1 MDGTQILVMVLV
13 ALLAFVLG
21 ALAGSARQRRQS
33 AHDGGDL
40 PALQSRLASA
50 EASLAAA
57 AAERDLLARQNAALT
72 SIDEQENTVLH
83 ALAPV
88 AEKLGAVQRAVAILE
103 RDRVEQFGQLAQQL
117 QEARTSD
124 AALLQSAH
132 ALTAALANN
141 ASRGTWGEVQLRRV
155 VEAAGMLD
163 RVDFAEQVSTSGD
176 AGAVRPDLVVQ
187 LPGRKQIVVDS
198 KVPLGAYLKAQE
210 HAQDLSPAGVAQR
223 DRHLAEHAKAVRA
236 HVDAL
241 GNKKYWEAVGSSPEL
256 VVCFLPAESFLA
268 EALRADAGLLDYAFS
283 RNVALASPATL
294 MALLKGVAF
303 GWRQELLTE
312 NARELFDLSQQLY
325 GRLSTMG
332 GHVARLGSS
341 LKGSV
346 ERYNAFIG
354 ALESRVLPT
363 ARRISALD
371 LGSPETLPELPP
383 VETTPRVL
391 SASELLDEQM
401 WRDNGIAAL
410 PGTLGGSVAADAEDS
425 GASQDVRAAAA
436 RVDEGQRHSA

>member
-1 MDGTQILVMVLV
+1 MDGTQILVAVLV
-13 ALLAFVLG
+13 ALLSFVAGWLG
-21 ALAGSARQRRQS
+21 GGAAARRRA
-33 AHDGGDL
+33 AHDGASL
-40 PALQSRLASA
+40 PALQARLASA

-57 AAERDLLARQNAALT
+57 SAERDLLARQNAALT
-72 SIDEQENTVLH
+72 SMDEQENTVLH

-88 AEKLGAVQRAVAILE
+88 AEKLGAVQRAVALLE
-103 RDRVEQFGQLAQQL
+103 RDRVEQYGQLAQQL
-117 QEARTSD
+117 QEARASD
-124 AALLQSAH
+124 AALLASAH
-132 ALTAALANN
+132 TLTAALANN

-163 RVDFAEQVSTSGD
+163 RVDFAEQVATSGD
-176 AGAVRPDLVVQ
+176 GGAVRPDLVVM
-187 LPGRKQIVVDS
+187 LPGGKQIVVDA
-198 KVPLGAYLKAQE
+198 KVPLGAYLQAQE
-210 HAQDLSPAGVAQR
+210 HAQDLSPAGLARR
-223 DRHLAEHAKAVRA
+223 DHHLAEHAKAVKA
-236 HVDAL
+236 HIDAL
-241 GNKKYWEAVGSSPEL
+241 GSKKYWEAVGSSPEL

-268 EALRADAGLLDYAFS
+268 EALRADAGLLDYAFAK
-283 RNVALASPATL
+283 NVALASPATL

-312 NARELFDLSQQLY
+312 NARELFDLATQLY

-371 LGSPETLPELPP
+371 LGAPETLPDLPP

-401 WRDNGIAAL
+401 WRDNGISPL
-410 PGTLGGSVAADAEDS
+410 PGTLGGASAEGAAAPAAADKPS
-425 GASQDVRAAAA
+425 G
-436 RVDEGQRHSA
+436 GPQRHSA

>member
-13 ALLAFVLG
+13 ALLALVVG
-21 ALAGSARQRRQS
+21 WLAGAVWVRRRET
-33 AHDGGDL
+33 HDGAGL

-50 EASLAAA
+50 EAALAAA
-57 AAERDLLARQNAALT
+57 TAERDLLVRQNAALT
-72 SIDEQENTVLH
+72 SMDEQENTVLH

-88 AEKLGAVQRAVAILE
+88 AEKLNAVQHAVAVLE
-103 RDRVEQFGQLAQQL
+103 RDRVEQFGQLSQQL
-117 QEARTSD
+117 REARASD
-124 AALLQSAH
+124 AAVLQSAH
-132 ALTAALANN
+132 TITAALANN
-141 ASRGTWGEVQLRRV
+141 SSRGTWGEVQLRRV

-163 RVDFAEQVSTSGD
+163 RVDFAEQVATSGD
-176 AGAVRPDLVVQ
+176 AGAVRPDLVVL
-187 LPGRKQIVVDS
+187 LPGGKQIVVDS

-210 HAQDLSPAGVAQR
+210 HTQDQSPSGVEQR

-241 GNKKYWEAVGSSPEL
+241 ASKKYWEAVGASPEL

-332 GHVARLGSS
+332 GHVARLGAS

-363 ARRISALD
+363 ARRISSLD
-371 LGSPETLPELPP
+371 LGAPETLPELPP

-401 WRDNGIAAL
+401 WKDNGISTL
-410 PGTLGGSVAADAEDS
+410 PGTLGGTSANGIAEARDS
-425 GASQDVRAAAA
+425 AGPSDGPR
-436 RVDEGQRHSA
+436 RHSA

>member
-13 ALLAFVLG
+13 ALLALVVG
-21 ALAGSARQRRQS
+21 WLAGAAAQRRRA

-40 PALQSRLASA
+40 PALQARLASA
-50 EASLAAA
+50 ESQLSAAS
-57 AAERDLLARQNAALT
+57 AERDLLARQNAALT
-72 SIDEQENTVLH
+72 SLDEQENTVLH

-88 AEKLGAVQRAVAILE
+88 AEKLGAVQRAVALLE

-117 QEARTSD
+117 AEARESD
-124 AALLQSAH
+124 AAILQSAH
-132 ALTAALANN
+132 VLTSALANN

-176 AGAVRPDLVVQ
+176 TGAVRPDLVVM
-187 LPGRKQIVVDS
+187 LPGGKQIVVDS

-210 HAQDLSPAGVAQR
+210 HAQDPSPAAATQR
-223 DRHLAEHAKAVRA
+223 DRHLTEHAKAVKA
-236 HVDAL
+236 HIDAL
-241 GNKKYWEAVGSSPEL
+241 GSKKYWDAVGSSPEL

-268 EALRADAGLLDYAFS
+268 EALRADPGLLDYSFS

-303 GWRQELLTE
+303 GWRQELVTE
-312 NARELFDLSQQLY
+312 NARELFDLSTQLY

-332 GHVARLGSS
+332 GHVARLGAS

-371 LGSPETLPELPP
+371 LGAPETLPELPP

-401 WRDNGIAAL
+401 WRDNGISPL
-410 PGTLGGSVAADAEDS
+410 PGTLGGTHDS
-425 GASQDVRAAAA
+425 
-436 RVDEGQRHSA
+436 RHTA

>member
-21 ALAGSARQRRQS
+21 ALAGAARQRRQA

-50 EASLAAA
+50 EAALAAA
-57 AAERDLLARQNAALT
+57 GAERDLLARQNAALT

-88 AEKLGAVQRAVAILE
+88 AEKLSAVQRAVAVLE

-117 QEARTSD
+117 QDARASD

-141 ASRGTWGEVQLRRV
+141 SSRGTWGEIQLRRV

-176 AGAVRPDLVVQ
+176 GGAVRPDLVVQ
-187 LPGRKQIVVDS
+187 LPGGKQIVVDS

-210 HAQDLSPAGVAQR
+210 HAQDQSPAGIAQR
-223 DRHLAEHAKAVRA
+223 DRHLAEHAKALRA

-241 GNKKYWEAVGSSPEL
+241 GSKKYWEAVGSSPEL

-268 EALRADAGLLDYAFS
+268 EALRADAGLLDYAFG

-391 SASELLDEQM
+391 SASELLDEQL
-401 WRDNGIAAL
+401 WKDNGITAL
-410 PGTLGGSVAADAEDS
+410 PGTLGGVPAGSGGGGDAGRDLEDGEDGS
-425 GASQDVRAAAA
+425 RL
-436 RVDEGQRHSA
+436 HSA

>member
-1 MDGTQILVMVLV
+1 MAVLV
-13 ALLAFVLG
+13 AALVALFAFVVGWVGG
-21 ALAGSARQRRQS
+21 ATAARRRA
-33 AHDGGDL
+33 AHDGGSL

-57 AAERDLLARQNAALT
+57 SAERDLLARQNAALT
-72 SIDEQENTVLH
+72 SMDEQENTVLH

-88 AEKLGAVQRAVAILE
+88 AEKLGAVQRAVALLE

-117 QEARTSD
+117 QEARASD
-124 AALLQSAH
+124 VALLASAH
-132 ALTAALANN
+132 SLTAALANN
-141 ASRGTWGEVQLRRV
+141 SARGTWGEVQLRRV
-155 VEAAGMLD
+155 VEAAGMLE

-176 AGAVRPDLVVQ
+176 TGAVRPDLVVM
-187 LPGRKQIVVDS
+187 LPGSKQIVVDS
-198 KVPLGAYLKAQE
+198 KVPLGAYLKAQD
-210 HAQDLSPAGVAQR
+210 HAQDLSPAGLAQR
-223 DRHLAEHAKAVRA
+223 DRHLAEHAKAVKA
-236 HVDAL
+236 HIDAL
-241 GNKKYWEAVGSSPEL
+241 GSKKYWEAVGSSPEL

-268 EALRADAGLLDYAFS
+268 EALRADAGLLDYAFAK
-283 RNVALASPATL
+283 NVALASPATL

-312 NARELFDLSQQLY
+312 NARELFDLSTQLY

-371 LGSPETLPELPP
+371 LGAPETLPDLPP

-401 WRDNGIAAL
+401 WRDNGIAPL
-410 PGTLGGSVAADAEDS
+410 PGTLGGGSGDVDTNSRSRADHAEGS
-425 GASQDVRAAAA
+425 RRQ
-436 RVDEGQRHSA
+436 SA

>member
-1 MDGTQILVMVLV
+1 MDGTQTLVVVLV
-13 ALLAFVLG
+13 ALLALLVGWVAG
-21 ALAGSARQRRQS
+21 AVWARRRA

-40 PALQSRLASA
+40 PALQSRLSSV
-50 EASLAAA
+50 EAQLAAA
-57 AAERDLLARQNAALT
+57 SAERDLLARQNAALT
-72 SIDEQENTVLH
+72 SLDEQENTVLH

-88 AEKLGAVQRAVAILE
+88 AEKLGAVQRAVALLE

-117 QEARTSD
+117 QEARNSD
-124 AALLQSAH
+124 AAILQSAH

-163 RVDFAEQVSTSGD
+163 RVDFAEQVATSGE
-176 AGAVRPDLVVQ
+176 AGAVRPDLVVS
-187 LPGRKQIVVDS
+187 LPGGKQIVVDA
-198 KVPLGAYLKAQE
+198 KVPLGAYLRAQE
-210 HAQDLSPAGVAQR
+210 HAQDASPAGIAAR
-223 DRHLAEHAKAVRA
+223 EKHLAEHAKALRA
-236 HVDAL
+236 HVDVL
-241 GNKKYWEAVGSSPEL
+241 GSKKYWEAVGASPEL

-268 EALRADAGLLDYAFS
+268 EALRADAGLLDYAFT

-332 GHVARLGSS
+332 GHVARLGAS

-371 LGSPETLPELPP
+371 LGARETLPELPP

-401 WRDNGIAAL
+401 WRDNGIAPL
-410 PGTLGGSVAADAEDS
+410 PGTLGGGSVDLGDDSRDARDGQH
-425 GASQDVRAAAA
+425 GA
-436 RVDEGQRHSA
+436 GHRHSA